1 LSWREI
7 VEKGK
12 IQEEGKRGE
21 ERGGVAWMELILK
34 NRQFTSTNKE

>member
-21 ERGGVAWMELILK
+21 GGVAWMELILK